1 MYHVLGSMF
10 ALMYTSLVN
19 IVYFK
24 YYSMKITKI
33 TVIGGKGKDGSNE
46 KVNRFELNMGDIV
59 SIVGPTGCGKT
70 TLINDIELF
79 ANQNTPSGRQVL
91 INDEPVPEDFT
102 FDPSKHPIA
111 MISQHTNFL
120 SDLPV
125 GEFLTIH
132 AKVRGASDIEKVV
145 DETIQF
151 ANQLTGEAI
160 NKETAMTELSGGQ
173 TRSLL
178 IADAV
183 VIGNSPI
190 ILLDEIE
197 NAGIHK
203 TKALELLKSYEKIF
217 VFVTHDPT
225 IALLSDCRIIMKN
238 GAMQKLVVSNPEERA
253 VANELKKI
261 DNVILHFRGLIR
273 AGEEIN
279 QAQLE
284 HFTA

>member
-1 MYHVLGSMF
+1 MEI
-10 ALMYTSLVN
+10 N
-19 IVYFK
+19 
-24 YYSMKITKI
+24 KITI
-33 TVIGGKGKDGSNE
+33 LGGIGKDGSAEN
-46 KVNRFELNMGDIV
+46 VSRFDLQMGDIV

-79 ANQNTPSGRQVL
+79 ANHNTPSNRQVL
-91 INDEPVPEDFT
+91 INDEPVPDDFT
-102 FDPSKHPIA
+102 FDPAKHPIA
-111 MISQHTNFL
+111 LISQHTNFL

-132 AKVRGASDIEKVV
+132 AKVRGAADVDHVV
-145 DETIQF
+145 LETIDF

-160 NKETAMTELSGGQ
+160 ILGTSMTELSGGQ

-183 VIGNSPI
+183 IIGNSPI

-203 TKALELLKSYEKIF
+203 TRALELLKQYKKIF

-225 IALLSDCRIIMKN
+225 IALLSDYRLIMKN
-238 GAMQKLVVSNPEERA
+238 GAMQKIIASSPEERIA
-253 VANELKKI
+253 ADKLRNM
-261 DNVILHFRGLIR
+261 DDVILHFRSLIR
-273 AGEEIN
+273 KGEQISTEQIVK
-279 QAQLE
+279 LVI
-284 HFTA
+284 

>member
-1 MYHVLGSMF
+1 VD
-10 ALMYTSLVN
+10 
-19 IVYFK
+19 IR
-24 YYSMKITKI
+24 KI
-33 TVIGGKGKDGSNE
+33 TVNGGIGKDGKTENVSSFDL
-46 KVNRFELNMGDIV
+46 KMGDIV

-79 ANQNTPSGRQVL
+79 ANRNTPSGRQVL
-91 INDEPVPEDFT
+91 INDEVIPDDFS

-111 MISQHTNFL
+111 LISQHTNFL

-132 AKVRGASDIEKVV
+132 ATVRGASDIEQVV
-145 DETIQF
+145 EETIEF
-151 ANQLTGEAI
+151 ANKLTGEAI
-160 NKETAMTELSGGQ
+160 IKDTAMTELSGGQ

-183 VIGNSPI
+183 IIGNSPI

-203 TKALELLKSYEKIF
+203 TKALELLKDYKKIF

-225 IALLSDCRIIMKN
+225 IALLSDFRIVMKN
-238 GAMQKLVVSNPEERA
+238 GAMQKLIVSSHKEKETA
-253 VANELKKI
+253 DKLKSI
-261 DNVILHFRGLIR
+261 DSIILHYRGLIR
-273 AGEEIN
+273 AGEELDTDVIDKLSFN
-279 QAQLE
+279 L
-284 HFTA
+284 

>member
-1 MYHVLGSMF
+1 M
-10 ALMYTSLVN
+10 N
-19 IVYFK
+19 I
-24 YYSMKITKI
+24 SKITI
-33 TVIGGKGKDGSNE
+33 FGGNGKDGSKE
-46 KVNRFELNMGDIV
+46 KVSRFDMKMGDIV

-79 ANQNTPSGRQVL
+79 ANRNTPSNRQVF

-102 FDPSKHPIA
+102 FDPAKHPIA
-111 MISQHTNFL
+111 LISQHTNFL

-132 AKVRGASDIEKVV
+132 AKVRGVEDIERAVQ
-145 DETIQF
+145 ETISF
-151 ANQLTGEAI
+151 ANKLTGESI
-160 NKETAMTELSGGQ
+160 IKQTAMTELSGGQ

-203 TKALELLKSYEKIF
+203 TKALELLKRYEKIF

-225 IALLSDCRIIMKN
+225 IALLSDFRIIMKN
-238 GAMQKLVVSNPEERA
+238 GAMQKMIASNPKEKLAA
-253 VANELKKI
+253 VKLREMDDI
-261 DNVILHFRGLIR
+261 ILHFRGLIR
-273 AGEEIN
+273 AGEQIDNKLIEKALI
-279 QAQLE
+279 
-284 HFTA
+284 

>member
-1 MYHVLGSMF
+1 MEI
-10 ALMYTSLVN
+10 N
-19 IVYFK
+19 
-24 YYSMKITKI
+24 KITI
-33 TVIGGKGKDGSNE
+33 RGGQGKDGTPE
-46 KVNRFELNMGDIV
+46 KVKQFDLKMGDIV

-79 ANQNTPSGRQVL
+79 ANHNTPSGRQIL
-91 INDEPVPEDFT
+91 INDEPVPDDFS

-111 MISQHTNFL
+111 LISQHTNFL

-132 AKVRGASDIEKVV
+132 ATVRGATDVNKVV
-145 DETIQF
+145 DETISF

-160 NKETAMTELSGGQ
+160 IKETAMTELSGGQ

-183 VIGNSPI
+183 IIGNSPI

-203 TKALELLKSYEKIF
+203 TKALDLLKNYRKIF

-225 IALLSDCRIIMKN
+225 IALLSDFRVVMKN
-238 GAMQKLVVSNPEERA
+238 GAMQKLIYSNSE
-253 VANELKKI
+253 ELKAANKLKSI
-261 DNVILHFRGLIR
+261 DDIILHYRGLVR
-273 AGEEIN
+273 AGEELSVEF
-279 QAQLE
+279 LE
-284 HFTA
+284 EELISLN

>member
-1 MYHVLGSMF
+1 ME
-10 ALMYTSLVN
+10 
-19 IVYFK
+19 IE
-24 YYSMKITKI
+24 KITIK
-33 TVIGGKGKDGSNE
+33 GGIGKDGFPE
-46 KVNRFELNMGDIV
+46 KVDQLELKMGDIV

-79 ANQNTPSGRQVL
+79 GNCNTPSQRQIL
-91 INDEPVPEDFT
+91 LNGEPVPDDFT

-111 MISQHTNFL
+111 LISQHTNFL

-132 AKVRGASDIEKVV
+132 ATVRGADHIQKVV
-145 DETIQF
+145 DETIEF

-160 NKETAMTELSGGQ
+160 IKGTAMTELSGGQ

-183 VIGNSPI
+183 IIGNSPI

-203 TKALELLKSYEKIF
+203 TKALDLLKNYRKIF

-225 IALLSDCRIIMKN
+225 IALLSDFRIVMKN
-238 GAMQKLVVSNPEERA
+238 GAMQKLIYSNADEKRA
-253 VANELKKI
+253 ANKLKSMDDI
-261 DNVILHFRGLIR
+261 ILHYRSLVR
-273 AGEEIN
+273 AGEELHANLLEEELIGIN
-279 QAQLE
+279 
-284 HFTA
+284 

>member
-1 MYHVLGSMF
+1 MEL
-10 ALMYTSLVN
+10 N
-19 IVYFK
+19 R
-24 YYSMKITKI
+24 ITIK
-33 TVIGGKGKDGSNE
+33 GGQGKDGSKENVE
-46 KVNRFELNMGDIV
+46 SIELKMGDIV

-79 ANQNTPSGRQVL
+79 ANRNTPSCRQIL
-91 INDEPVPEDFT
+91 IDGEPVPEDFS

-111 MISQHTNFL
+111 LISQHTNFL

-132 AKVRGASDIEKVV
+132 ATVRGAHNIEKIV

-160 NKETAMTELSGGQ
+160 IRDTAMTELSGGQ
-173 TRSLL
+173 TRSFL

-183 VIGNSPI
+183 IIGNSPI

-203 TKALELLKSYEKIF
+203 TKALQLLKQYEKIF

-225 IALLSDCRIIMKN
+225 IALFSDYRIIMKN
-238 GAMQKLVVSNPEERA
+238 GAMQKIVVSNAEERIA
-253 VANELKKI
+253 ADKLKKFDDI
-261 DNVILHFRGLIR
+261 TLHFRGLIR
-273 AGEEIN
+273 VGEEITEK
-279 QAQLE
+279 QFE
-284 HFTA
+284 HFSL

>member
-1 MYHVLGSMF
+1 MEIREV
-10 ALMYTSLVN
+10 T
-19 IVYFK
+19 I
-24 YYSMKITKI
+24 
-33 TVIGGKGKDGSNE
+33 IGGFGKDGSAE
-46 KVNRFELNMGDIV
+46 KVERIELRSGDII

-79 ANQNTPSGRQVL
+79 ANCNTPSGRKIL
-91 INDEPVPEDFT
+91 INGDPIHEDFSL
-102 FDPSKHPIA
+102 DPSKHPIA
-111 MISQHTNFL
+111 LISQHTNFL

-132 AKVRGASDIEKVV
+132 AKVRGATNIDEVV
-145 DETIQF
+145 DETVQF
-151 ANQLTGEAI
+151 ANKLTGEAI
-160 NKETAMTELSGGQ
+160 IKETAMTELSGGQ

-203 TKALELLKSYEKIF
+203 TRALELLKQYKKLF

-225 IALLSDCRIIMKN
+225 IALFSDCRIIMKG
-238 GAMQKLVVSNPEERA
+238 GAMQKIVYSNPEEHS
-253 VANELKKI
+253 VAQELKKM
-261 DNVILHFRGLIR
+261 DDLILHFRSLIR
-273 AGEEIN
+273 AGEEITN
-279 QAQLE
+279 E
-284 HFTA
+284 HLRFVLN

>member
-1 MYHVLGSMF
+1 ME
-10 ALMYTSLVN
+10 
-19 IVYFK
+19 IK
-24 YYSMKITKI
+24 KITI
-33 TVIGGKGKDGSNE
+33 IGGYGKDGSKE
-46 KVNRFELNMGDIV
+46 KVDQFDLMSGDII

-79 ANQNTPSGRQVL
+79 ANNNTPSGRRIL
-91 INDEPVPEDFT
+91 INGESIPEDFT

-111 MISQHTNFL
+111 LISQHTNFL

-132 AKVRGASDIEKVV
+132 AKIRGAKDVDHVVEDTIE
-145 DETIQF
+145 F

-160 NKETAMTELSGGQ
+160 IKNTAMTELSGGQ

-197 NAGIHK
+197 NAGINK
-203 TKALELLKSYEKIF
+203 TKALELLKKYDKLF

-238 GAMQKLVVSNPEERA
+238 GAMQKIVASNPEERNA
-253 VANELKKI
+253 AEVLKKM
-261 DNVILHFRGLIR
+261 DDVFLHFRGLIR
-273 AGEEIN
+273 AGEEIRN
-279 QAQLE
+279 E
-284 HFTA
+284 HLDYITN

>member
-1 MYHVLGSMF
+1 MD
-10 ALMYTSLVN
+10 
-19 IVYFK
+19 IE
-24 YYSMKITKI
+24 KITIKA
-33 TVIGGKGKDGSNE
+33 GQGKDGTPE
-46 KVNRFELNMGDIV
+46 KADNFDLKMGDIV

-79 ANQNTPSGRQVL
+79 ANRNTPSNRQIL
-91 INDEPVPEDFT
+91 INGSPIPDDFT

-111 MISQHTNFL
+111 LISQHTNFL

-125 GEFLTIH
+125 GEFLSIH
-132 AKVRGASDIEKVV
+132 AKVRGASEIEKVIN
-145 DETIQF
+145 DTIEF

-160 NKETAMTELSGGQ
+160 IKTTAMTELSGGQ

-183 VIGNSPI
+183 IIGNSPI

-203 TKALELLKSYEKIF
+203 TKALELLKGYKKIF

-225 IALLSDCRIIMKN
+225 IALLSDFRIVMKK
-238 GAMQKLVVSNPEERA
+238 GSIQKIIKSSSAEKETAAKLKRIDDIIIHYRSLV
-253 VANELKKI
+253 
-261 DNVILHFRGLIR
+261 R
-273 AGEEIN
+273 AGDELDITY
-279 QAQLE
+279 LE
-284 HFTA
+284 NALV

>member
-1 MYHVLGSMF
+1 ME
-10 ALMYTSLVN
+10 
-19 IVYFK
+19 IR
-24 YYSMKITKI
+24 KITI
-33 TVIGGKGKDGSNE
+33 IGGNGKDGSRE
-46 KVNRFELNMGDIV
+46 AVDRFELKMGDIV

-79 ANQNTPSGRQVL
+79 ANHNTPSGRQVL
-91 INDEPVPEDFT
+91 INGEPVPEDFS

-132 AKVRGASDIEKVV
+132 ATVRGAENIDTILQ
-145 DETIQF
+145 ETLDF
-151 ANQLTGEAI
+151 ANKLTGEAI
-160 NKETAMTELSGGQ
+160 IKETAMTELSGGQ

-197 NAGIHK
+197 NAGIDR
-203 TKALELLKSYEKIF
+203 TKALELLKGYEKIF
-217 VFVTHDPT
+217 VFVTHDPC
-225 IALLSDCRIIMKN
+225 IALLSDFRIVLKN
-238 GAMQKLVVSNPEERA
+238 GAMQRLITTGEEEKSA
-253 VANELKKI
+253 AIEMKKMDDI
-261 DNVILHFRGLIR
+261 MLAFRSIIR
-273 AGEEIN
+273 AGEEISEDILN
-279 QAQLE
+279 KKMSVL
-284 HFTA
+284 TC

>member
-1 MYHVLGSMF
+1 ME
-10 ALMYTSLVN
+10 
-19 IVYFK
+19 IK
-24 YYSMKITKI
+24 KITI
-33 TVIGGKGKDGSNE
+33 IGGNGKDGSME
-46 KVNRFELNMGDIV
+46 SVGRFDLKMGDIV

-79 ANQNTPSGRQVL
+79 ANRNTPSGRQVL
-91 INDEPVPEDFT
+91 INDHPVPEDFS

-132 AKVRGASDIEKVV
+132 AIVRGADNIEIILQ
-145 DETIQF
+145 ETLDF
-151 ANQLTGEAI
+151 ANKLTGEAI
-160 NKETAMTELSGGQ
+160 SKETAMTELSGGQ

-197 NAGIHK
+197 NAGIDR
-203 TKALELLKSYEKIF
+203 TKALELLKGYEKIF
-217 VFVTHDPT
+217 VFVTHDPC
-225 IALLSDCRIIMKN
+225 IALLSDFRIVLKN
-238 GAMQKLVVSNPEERA
+238 GAMQKLITTGVEEKSA
-253 VANELKKI
+253 ATEMKKMDDI
-261 DNVILHFRGLIR
+261 MLAFRSIIR
-273 AGEEIN
+273 AGDEISEEILN
-279 QAQLE
+279 KKMELL
-284 HFTA
+284 TC

>member
-1 MYHVLGSMF
+1 ME
-10 ALMYTSLVN
+10 
-19 IVYFK
+19 IQ
-24 YYSMKITKI
+24 KITI
-33 TVIGGKGKDGSNE
+33 EGGIGKDGRNE
-46 KVNRFELNMGDIV
+46 PVEKLELTLGDII

-79 ANQNTPSGRQVL
+79 ANRNTPSNRKIL
-91 INDEPVPEDFT
+91 INGEPIPEDFS

-111 MISQHTNFL
+111 LISQHTNFL

-125 GEFLTIH
+125 CEFLKIH
-132 AKVRGASDIEKVV
+132 ATVRGAVNV
-145 DETIQF
+145 DEVIEETISF

-160 NKETAMTELSGGQ
+160 IKSTAMTELSGGQ

-183 VIGNSPI
+183 IIGNSPI

-203 TKALELLKSYEKIF
+203 TKALELLKRYKKLF

-225 IALLSDCRIIMKN
+225 IALLSDYRIIMKS
-238 GAMQKLVVSNPEERA
+238 GAMQKIIASNAEERI
-253 VANELKKI
+253 VANQLKTM
-261 DNVILHFRGLIR
+261 DDVILHFRALIR
-273 AGEEIN
+273 KGDEITEKH
-279 QAQLE
+279 LE
-284 HFTA
+284 FINK